1 MLEDSDVLLVWRPS
15 KIGSP
20 GAESKGTQQEI
31 VATLQATGVTPN
43 EYFKDLEITGQYPEE
58 LQDYIKNGGNCIE
71 NVDVL
76 QILEIL
82 KEKWIE
88 FVPSKDEILRL
99 PEDKEDELRDLS
111 RPYFGIDDFPL
122 YDFSWEWDMECTIG
136 SNLYTIVKIDWKIYL
151 VWIAGWEFNR
161 RTFTDGSKYFPN
173 ASFHKSEIP
182 LFVVNQGDSYFAGK
196 WKPQA
201 DIRNIDVRLYL
212 ELFTQISSL
221 KPWEA
226 SLHRKRR
233 DIDDVDGIFNWS
245 DIKVPEY
252 DELKNIL
259 TKKFDGQK

>member
-1 MLEDSDVLLVWRPS
+1 MEQEPS
-15 KIGSP
+15 KL
-20 GAESKGTQQEI
+20 ESHDVKSVVAQQKI
-31 VATLQATGVTPN
+31 AATLQTPTLTPN
-43 EYFKDLEITGQYPEE
+43 EYFKDLETTGQYPEE
-58 LQDYIKNGGNCIE
+58 LQDCIKKGNKG
-71 NVDVL
+71 DVL
-76 QILEIL
+76 QILERL
-82 KEKWIE
+82 KEKWIK
-88 FVPSKDEILRL
+88 FVPSKDEIIRI

-111 RPYFGIDDFPL
+111 RPYFGIDNFPL
-122 YDFSWEWDMECTIG
+122 YDFSWEWDMECTRW

-161 RTFTDGSKYFPN
+161 KTFIDGCKYFPD
-173 ASFHKSEIP
+173 ATFHESEIP
-182 LFVVNQGDSYFAGK
+182 LFVVNQEDSYFAGK

-233 DIDDVDGIFNWS
+233 DINDVDGFFNWS
-245 DIKVPEY
+245 KIKVPEY

-259 TKKFDGQK
+259 MKKFYDTKQ